1 MPSAAASSAHPHGT
15 CHSHPTTRRSGH
27 HLLCVGRI
35 FYFRCALPAA
45 AKKRLGDAEIRLSL
59 GTCFRQEAKLLAC
72 QLFALLHAS
81 LPGVPNLHTLR
92 HILVQHLSSIQ
103 GKDVS
108 EYGKRGPRKT
118 ALPCSFSQAPAMTVT
133 NSMDAKGFTAPSFA
147 CDRQPAYSATGFT
160 SSARKAVC
168 QDIYLHPLS
177 QQVTEKI
184 SPLSTARFPGT
195 QVATLSPDEAL
206 PSSSAT
212 SCSAENSIRTDHP
225 HGMLCPDTLLLLRE
239 ELLSRNDLNPNT
251 IHEIFK
257 RYLNNYAPVTGAA
270 EPEAS
275 SVQVSRKKRGIR
287 LSTFIRRYTESKL
300 ADKRWTSDNLTTQQ
314 GRLETLIEILG
325 DRDILQLQRDD
336 LRYYRD
342 TLRKLPPNRKKSPL
356 YKGKSISQILA
367 MSPAT
372 TLSIKTVN
380 VTVEA
385 VASMFEWGIRE
396 GLLTANPA
404 KALQIKDTRR
414 DIDLREAFTQEDITL
429 LFSPQTF
436 TESSVKHPS
445 FYWAPLRE
453 CPAYTLLYQFSPKDT
468 GQSKVK

>member
-1 MPSAAASSAHPHGT
+1 MPSAATSSAHPHST
-15 CHSHPTTRRSGH
+15 CHSHHATRRSGQ

-45 AKKRLGDAEIRLSL
+45 AKKRLGNAEIRLSL
-59 GTCFRQEAKLLAC
+59 GTCFRQEAKMLAS

-81 LPGVPNLHTLR
+81 LPGVPDLHTLR
-92 HILVQHLSSIQ
+92 HILVQHLSVVQ

-118 ALPCSFSQAPAMTVT
+118 ALPCSFPQASAMAVT
-133 NSMDAKGFTAPSFA
+133 NSMDAGDARGFAAPSFA
-147 CDRQPAYSATGFT
+147 CDRQPAYPATKFT
-160 SSARKAVC
+160 PSAREPVC
-168 QDIYLHPLS
+168 QDTRLHPLS
-177 QQVTEKI
+177 QPVTAKI
-184 SPLSTARFPGT
+184 SPLSTTIFPGKH
-195 QVATLSPDEAL
+195 VAVISPAGAFAS
-206 PSSSAT
+206 PSII
-212 SCSAENSIRTDHP
+212 SCSAESSIRKDHS

-239 ELLSRNDLNPNT
+239 ELLSRNDLSPDT
-251 IHEIFK
+251 IREIFK
-257 RYLNNYAPVTGAA
+257 RYLNKCTPVTAPA

-275 SVQVSRKKRGIR
+275 PVQVSRKKRGIR

-300 ADKRWTSDNLTTQQ
+300 ADKRWTADNLSTQQ
-314 GRLETLIEILG
+314 GRLETLVEILG
-325 DRDILQLQRDD
+325 DRDILQLRRDD

-342 TLRKLPPNRKKSPL
+342 TLCKLPPNRKKSPL

-367 MSPAT
+367 MSPVT

-404 KALQIKDTRR
+404 KALQIRDTLCTARTVPG
-414 DIDLREAFTQEDITL
+414 L
-429 LFSPQTF
+429 
-436 TESSVKHPS
+436 
-445 FYWAPLRE
+445 
-453 CPAYTLLYQFSPKDT
+453 
-468 GQSKVK
+468 